1 MKTEMKL
8 EARELEKKTKAFL
21 YLGLFVTSSLALM
34 AFSWKSPISQNLK
47 LKEERL
53 ADVPVIEVIEEKED
67 PIIEPI
73 TKPQPKQELTLPKAD
88 ALIDD
93 YKEQENTGKAEPDVS
108 VSISNVIVDAP
119 IGPAPKMDF
128 LVEYPNQ
135 EAMFEGSWP
144 QFLKSN
150 LSYPE
155 ESRVFNEEGTI
166 YLSFVVD
173 KNGGISNVEVLP
185 GSAKS
190 KALQKEAL
198 RVLKSSPK
206 WKPAIHEG
214 EKVKS
219 LKKVQINFKLQG

>member
-8 EARELEKKTKAFL
+8 TARELERRTKAFL
-21 YLGLFVTSSLALM
+21 SLGLFVTSSLALL
-34 AFSWKSPISQNLK
+34 AFSWKSPIYQNLK
-47 LKEERL
+47 IKEERL
-53 ADVPVIEVIEEKED
+53 ADVPIIEIIEEKEE

-73 TKPQPKQELTLPKAD
+73 SKPQPKQEISLPKSD
-88 ALIDD
+88 ALVTD
-93 YKEQENTGKAEPDVS
+93 YKAKENTGKSEPIVS
-108 VSISNVIVDAP
+108 VSNANVLIDVP
-119 IGPAPKMDF
+119 IGPAPPLDF

-135 EAMFEGSWP
+135 EAMFEGSWT
-144 QFLKSN
+144 QFLRSN

-155 ESRVFNEEGTI
+155 ESRIFNEEGTI

-173 KNGGISNVEVLP
+173 KNGEISNVEVLP
-185 GSAKS
+185 GSARS

-219 LKKVQINFKLQG
+219 LKKVQINFKLEG